1 MGFLYIVFC
10 QILCHTLVIR
20 AQEAIIIHVGR
31 FVVTRLAFT
40 VHGIPVGMLVQ
51 QFPAVHRPF
60 PIMCLQSGFFAKT
73 INIFI
78 VSLEHDTRNTTFFQQ
93 RKPFFPFGIRTVI
106 QTHPQPVFN
115 FTGRYLFCPETSF
128 IIYYI
133 TDSFSRIGYS
143 YLIGIL
149 SRFHRNPGISRKSL
163 QLFISQ
169 KELFCGTQVVMLFT
183 IIILLC
189 VEHGPQQ
196 FINSLIVRINQ
207 LILRGSHLLVYEIK
221 ISPTVGHVHINS
233 SGRSPYPV
241 FLRSFLLQPLHTRE
255 VDAPGVAG
263 LQRIIKVHGQRLMRN
278 GHFHTPILIFIF

>member
-31 FVVTRLAFT
+31 FVVTRLTFT

-51 QFPAVHRPF
+51 QFPAVHCPF

-128 IIYYI
+128 IIYHI

-143 YLIGIL
+143 YLIGVL
-149 SRFHRNPGISRKSL
+149 SRFHRNPGISRKIF

-189 VEHGPQQ
+189 VKH
-196 FINSLIVRINQ
+196 
-207 LILRGSHLLVYEIK
+207 
-221 ISPTVGHVHINS
+221 SP
-233 SGRSPYPV
+233 
-241 FLRSFLLQPLHTRE
+241 
-255 VDAPGVAG
+255 
-263 LQRIIKVHGQRLMRN
+263 
-278 GHFHTPILIFIF
+278 